1 MGQLVHHEH
10 DCDPVKMLQNVE
22 LALNVL
28 QASSVAL
35 PDSIQKM
42 TAAEIQDSEVH
53 CFMFLE
59 TLRQA
64 KNLGII
70 QLLEQ
75 GSWEAVKV
83 GSTVNIIPLNLA
95 PKPGAKPP
103 WRLIVNA
110 IEVNEHVVGKWPCRY
125 EG

>member
-10 DCDPVKMLQNVE
+10 DCDPGKMLQNVE

-75 GSWEAVKV
+75 GSPIKPTRAAALEANQEDNMHNESAEAVEAIDIDDEHENV
-83 GSTVNIIPLNLA
+83 LQQSPLELEST
-95 PKPGAKPP
+95 
-103 WRLIVNA
+103 
-110 IEVNEHVVGKWPCRY
+110 
-125 EG
+125 